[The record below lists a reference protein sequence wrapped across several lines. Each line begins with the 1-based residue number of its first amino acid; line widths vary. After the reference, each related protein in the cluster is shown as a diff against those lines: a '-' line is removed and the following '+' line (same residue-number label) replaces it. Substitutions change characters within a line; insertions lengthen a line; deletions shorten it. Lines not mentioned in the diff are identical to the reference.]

1 VLLEVR
7 PGCMCVELERA
18 HLLLTLELKPNRSM
32 LFVAEMRGLIKL
44 KEPMKQAT
52 GVTKCHELEAAL
64 SGLATTA
71 RVRLVA
77 LVAAVARPTF
87 IPNYKRSHL
96 CHLG

>member
-1 VLLEVR
+1 VCGARAGASPAHPRAQAQPLDVVR
-7 PGCMCVELERA
+7 GRDERA
-18 HLLLTLELKPNRSM
+18 QS
-32 LFVAEMRGLIKL
+32 VALIKL